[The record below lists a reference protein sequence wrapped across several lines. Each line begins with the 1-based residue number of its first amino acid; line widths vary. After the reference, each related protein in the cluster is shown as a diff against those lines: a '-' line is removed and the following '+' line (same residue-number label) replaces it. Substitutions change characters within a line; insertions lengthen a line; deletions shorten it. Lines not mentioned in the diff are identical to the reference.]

1 MSSFVRARGVLQPM
15 FPDAGPSSSCASVFA
30 FGVHD
35 IVHDFRLTA
44 VTRPAMPASSQR
56 DNHTQIY
63 ASRPSINPE
72 RFLVTHYCLNF
83 QSSSPFA
90 KVSRPLFKL
99 FQTLLA
105 HARTDTVKT
114 GLKILHADRPDLIH
128 RCVQQSFAQ
137 VPQRSHGGV
146 LGQRRYV

>member
-1 MSSFVRARGVLQPM
+1 M
-15 FPDAGPSSSCASVFA
+15 FPDAGPSSSCAPVFA
-30 FGVHD
+30 LDVHD
-35 IVHDFRLTA
+35 IDHDFRLMA
-44 VTRPAMPASSQR
+44 VTHSAMPASFQR
-56 DNHTQIY
+56 HSHTQIY

-90 KVSRPLFKL
+90 EISRPLFKL

-105 HARTDTVKT
+105 HARADTVKT
-114 GLKILHADRPDLIH
+114 GLEILHADRPDLVH

-137 VPQRSHGGV
+137 VPQWSHGGV